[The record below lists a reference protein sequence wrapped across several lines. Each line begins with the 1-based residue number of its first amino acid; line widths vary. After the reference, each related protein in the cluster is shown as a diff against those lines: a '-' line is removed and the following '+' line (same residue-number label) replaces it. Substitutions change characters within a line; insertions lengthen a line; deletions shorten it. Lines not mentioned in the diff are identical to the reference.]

1 MTQWENLLDTV
12 IDTINSTILRGWSYR
27 YTKQELLIMHTT
39 SKRRNIV
46 ALAPVVGE
54 TPHFWF
60 VKLSV
65 LLHFFFW
72 TLHLLLHPSHV
83 MFENPPQKNILNV
96 QFSTFVVGSPTKPNN
111 AAGITTLHYWVTCLS
126 SWCGRQWKKLCLQAV
141 RFPKNDELG
150 FHFVVIYITKIKQG
164 FGGI

>member
-65 LLHFFFW
+65 LLHFFW

-83 MFENPPQKNILNV
+83 MFENPPQKTSWMSSSAPLSLDRQPSQTTQQESQRCTTGWHAWAADAGGNGKNSVCRLFVSRRMMNWDFILWW
-96 QFSTFVVGSPTKPNN
+96 F
-111 AAGITTLHYWVTCLS
+111 I
-126 SWCGRQWKKLCLQAV
+126 
-141 RFPKNDELG
+141 
-150 FHFVVIYITKIKQG
+150 
-164 FGGI
+164 

>member
-1 MTQWENLLDTV
+1 M
-12 IDTINSTILRGWSYR
+12 Y
-27 YTKQELLIMHTT
+27 TT

-65 LLHFFFW
+65 FFFFL
-72 TLHLLLHPSHV
+72 TLHILLHPGHV
-83 MFENPPQKNILNV
+83 MFENPQKKTHPECPV
-96 QFSTFVVGSPTKPNN
+96 QHLCRWIASQAKQRSRNHN
-111 AAGITTLHYWVTCLS
+111 AALLGDMLEQLM
-126 SWCGRQWKKLCLQAV
+126 REAMKKKTLQAV

-150 FHFVVIYITKIKQG
+150 FHFVVIYIYICIIMYIIIYIYNPDQTR
-164 FGGI
+164 F

>member
-1 MTQWENLLDTV
+1 MTQWGNLLDTV

-83 MFENPPQKNILNV
+83 MFENPPKKTSWMSSSAPLSLDRQPSQTTQQESQRCTTGWHAWAADAGGNGKNSVCRLFVSRRMMNWDFILWW
-96 QFSTFVVGSPTKPNN
+96 F
-111 AAGITTLHYWVTCLS
+111 I
-126 SWCGRQWKKLCLQAV
+126 
-141 RFPKNDELG
+141 
-150 FHFVVIYITKIKQG
+150 
-164 FGGI
+164 